1 MEKGLIFLEI
11 QIRWSLYFIKLNHI
25 NPTPF
30 LSVAKCYKTMKWKK
44 KKLVFLFITHLELAR
59 QREGYADQESE
70 STVLNSG
77 AIYIGNIDISKGK
90 C

>member
-1 MEKGLIFLEI
+1 MEEKKFI
-11 QIRWSLYFIKLNHI
+11 QSFVFI
-25 NPTPF
+25 
-30 LSVAKCYKTMKWKK
+30 
-44 KKLVFLFITHLELAR
+44 FITHLELAR

-77 AIYIGNIDISKGK
+77 AIYIGNTDITEGK

>member
-1 MEKGLIFLEI
+1 MEE
-11 QIRWSLYFIKLNHI
+11 
-25 NPTPF
+25 
-30 LSVAKCYKTMKWKK
+30 KK
-44 KKLVFLFITHLELAR
+44 IHSFVFLFITHLELAR

-77 AIYIGNIDISKGK
+77 AIYIGNIDITKGK

>member
-1 MEKGLIFLEI
+1 MHEFIVPFGNMEKGLIFLEI
-11 QIRWSLYFIKLNHI
+11 QIRWSLYFIKVNHI

-44 KKLVFLFITHLELAR
+44 KIHSFIRVHIHNPPRACMT
-59 QREGYADQESE
+59 
-70 STVLNSG
+70 
-77 AIYIGNIDISKGK
+77 KGRI